1 MILLVTSTARAGEC
15 AAALHNATGE
25 VVAIA
30 ETLAR
35 ATALLRAEDYRAVVL
50 DQYLVE
56 TEPNESG
63 TTIEHL
69 GTAIPVQVNLA
80 ICGMDRLVREVR
92 VAVQRRRREEVNAR
106 RAAVGN
112 LHSELNSTVTA
123 LLLSTE
129 LAIETPALPSAAS
142 EKLQAIHDLVKKLR
156 WQLESAETTAET
168 KVETT
173 EA

>member
-25 VVAIA
+25 EVAIA

-50 DQYLVE
+50 DQHLME
-56 TEPNESG
+56 TEPDESR

-80 ICGMDRLVREVR
+80 ICGMERLVREVQ
-92 VAVQRRRREEVNAR
+92 VAVQRRQREEVKAR
-106 RAAVGN
+106 RAALGK
-112 LHSELNSTVTA
+112 LQSELNSTVTA
-123 LLLSTE
+123 LLLSSE
-129 LAIETPALPSAAS
+129 LALETPDLPSVAS
-142 EKLQAIHDLVKKLR
+142 ERLQTIHELVNKLR
-156 WQLESAETTAET
+156 WQLGSAETTGESGQAEHG
-168 KVETT
+168 
-173 EA
+173 

>member
-25 VVAIA
+25 EVAIA

-50 DQYLVE
+50 DLHLME
-56 TEPNESG
+56 TEPDESR

-80 ICGMDRLVREVR
+80 ICSMERLVREVQ
-92 VAVQRRRREEVNAR
+92 AGVQRRQREEVKAR
-106 RAAVGN
+106 RAALGK
-112 LHSELNSTVTA
+112 LQSELNSTVTA
-123 LLLSTE
+123 LLLSSE
-129 LAIETPALPSAAS
+129 LALQTPDLPSVAS
-142 EKLQAIHDLVKKLR
+142 ERLQSIHELVKKLR
-156 WQLESAETTAET
+156 WQLGSAETTGESGQA
-168 KVETT
+168 
-173 EA
+173 AHG